1 MIWINVG
8 PQAPATNPQPVGIK
22 GKGITTDNVHVQLHR
37 RKVEALHLLLSFVV
51 STKHYLREE
60 DGLNYPDYLG
70 VLPASFV
77 RTASMASGHYPSKAY
92 SMTSHDGTVSG
103 QTTPDSIRPD
113 ATKRVRVKRS
123 KHQLMDP
130 STPLLCEHRTVDFA
144 SEDASFPLPLLI
156 AHELSR
162 IIYGFRRDGFLETV
176 GPAGLNAFTQQISGF
191 VSQLTAMERI
201 ANTPIPKSYAI
212 HLKQCVSLYLFAL
225 PMTLVND
232 LGWTTVPL
240 VTAVA
245 FTFMGIEGIADEIE
259 MPFGHDERDLPLDR
273 YCEDLKEEINYM
285 IERLPEGGEG
295 WRGFDDGEGDD

>member
-144 SEDASFPLPLLI
+144 SEDASFPLPLLYVGYSLTLLTSLKLITYLLSRI

-176 GPAGLNAFTQQISGF
+176 GPAGLNAFTQQYEF
-191 VSQLTAMERI
+191 
-201 ANTPIPKSYAI
+201 
-212 HLKQCVSLYLFAL
+212 
-225 PMTLVND
+225 
-232 LGWTTVPL
+232 
-240 VTAVA
+240 
-245 FTFMGIEGIADEIE
+245 
-259 MPFGHDERDLPLDR
+259 
-273 YCEDLKEEINYM
+273 
-285 IERLPEGGEG
+285 
-295 WRGFDDGEGDD
+295 